1 MASFLTPRRMTTRL
15 GTSII
20 SVLYCSIDIDL
31 SKIVLNLLLLDNI
44 DDGYTYQHGTDSSV
58 STFDCPSKL
67 LLSIEASFLRTEKIQ
82 SGQK

>member
-44 DDGYTYQHGTDSSV
+44 DNMID
-58 STFDCPSKL
+58 
-67 LLSIEASFLRTEKIQ
+67 
-82 SGQK
+82 